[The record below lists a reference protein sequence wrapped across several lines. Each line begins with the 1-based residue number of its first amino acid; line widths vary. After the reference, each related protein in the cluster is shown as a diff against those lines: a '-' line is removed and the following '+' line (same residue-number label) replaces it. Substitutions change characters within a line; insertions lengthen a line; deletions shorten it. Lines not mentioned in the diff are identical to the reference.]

1 MNKALASVVIY
12 ILCFLYTIEYES
24 SYYKNF
30 SNILDK
36 NPKVDI
42 DYIFTN
48 PEIMKNQKDNPSKN
62 IFQNIFYDYYQT
74 SVPLYNEKMKCYF
87 PIKKNISLNL
97 YSENENTTKIKNISK
112 YFGKTYLR
120 PLRGICDQYYIE
132 RWYYMLCPLVGAKQ
146 TLSYIKQNEKQ
157 EEEKQEVNYLG
168 YETTAYNNSDF
179 LEELPKD
186 YKLYVEKKFHSEIS
200 DIEEENLFNNYGI
213 KNKIIGIYK
222 KIVKFYGENVFD
234 ASKYKKYS
242 KTFLLEYTRHKSNE
256 IIVFKS
262 DILKVINNNMILLEH
277 SLDRNEL
284 FRINKIKRIKIF
296 KNKKSNESSPFF
308 NQTFIMYDEYLYS
321 SKLNLALCLNMNC
334 HMTISGIPKLFRID
348 TVVETNLA
356 LIDKSVSK
364 LKLDKNDSY
373 CIFYGDDLLYYF
385 GNGEIEELI
394 ETTEPSIFTIYGEN
408 LQFEKYDKILVLFSE
423 KIIEYSNYVF
433 VNDIFNTKYI
443 EITYLNKIN
452 QTHHKVKMV
461 NEKDIAYFDKQIIL
475 DGRYI
480 IVKNNTKKK
489 NETKK
494 EDAQYVVLG
503 NEKNISL
510 DSDAK
515 EVGEK
520 LKIVEPSEKYTPYKL
535 ENNKEFVFDFELT
548 PYNYDLKD
556 SYVTICF
563 SNNKKCKE
571 GEDYE
576 MIIDLKNDAVII
588 KKYNDSKNNNE
599 SIAYSV
605 VKLKNNSN
613 KIKLGIIFFNSTIYF
628 NSVFK
633 EEKKTIESEIK
644 LKYQIK
650 NETYFINYIIINQNK
665 SSNIYIQNM
674 LFEDHVSFDL
684 FKNIFIYNQKFL
696 LDDKSMFVDTY
707 ETGDYC
713 QPIKAYRRVI
723 AYYSCDEEGK
733 YDLKLTNVYED
744 KKQICVYHFYA
755 KSKYLCNPNAIM
767 KNYVK
772 SSGLK
777 TYCYLDN

>member
-112 YFGKTYLR
+112 YFGKTFLR

-179 LEELPKD
+179 LEELPKE

-503 NEKNISL
+503 NERNISL

-515 EVGEK
+515 EEGEK

-535 ENNKEFVFDFELT
+535 ENNKEFVLDFELT

-599 SIAYSV
+599 SISYSV

-644 LKYQIK
+644 LKYHIK
-650 NETYFINYIIINQNK
+650 NETYVINYIIINQNK

-674 LFEDHVSFDL
+674 LFEDHASFDL

>member
-30 SNILDK
+30 SNILEK

>member
-1 MNKALASVVIY
+1 MNKALASFVIY
-12 ILCFLYTIEYES
+12 ALCFIYTIEYES

-30 SNILDK
+30 TNILDK

-62 IFQNIFYDYYQT
+62 FFQNIFYDYYQT

-97 YSENENTTKIKNISK
+97 NSENENITKIKNISK
-112 YFGKTYLR
+112 YYGKTYLR
-120 PLRGICDQYYIE
+120 PLKGICDQFYIE

-146 TLSYIKQNEKQ
+146 TLSYIKQNDKQ

-179 LEELPKD
+179 LDELPKE
-186 YKLYVEKKFHSEIS
+186 YKLYVEKKFHNEFT
-200 DIEEENLFNNYGI
+200 DIEEENLFNIYGI

-222 KIVKFYGENVFD
+222 KIVRFYGENVFD
-234 ASKYKKYS
+234 AKKYENYS
-242 KTFLLEYTRHKSNE
+242 KTFVLEYTKYKSNE
-256 IIVFKS
+256 IKVFKS
-262 DILKVINNNMILLEH
+262 KILKVINNNMILIERT
-277 SLDRNEL
+277 LDRVEL
-284 FRINKIKRIKIF
+284 LRISKIKRIKIL
-296 KNKKSNESSPFF
+296 KNEKTDESSPFF
-308 NQTFIMYDEYLYS
+308 NQSFIMYDEYLYS
-321 SKLNLALCLNMNC
+321 SKLNLAVCLNMNC
-334 HMTISGIPKLFRID
+334 HVTISGIPKLFKLD

-364 LKLDKNDSY
+364 LKINKNDSY
-373 CIFYGDDLLYYF
+373 CIFLGDDLLYYF
-385 GNGEIEELI
+385 GNGEIEELT
-394 ETTEPSIFTIYGEN
+394 ETTEPSIFTIYGDN
-408 LQFEKYDKILVLFSE
+408 LHFEKYDKILVLFSE
-423 KIIEYSNYVF
+423 KIVEYSNYVF
-433 VNDIFNTKYI
+433 MNDILKTKYI

-461 NEKDIAYFDKQIIL
+461 HEKDISYFDKQIIL

-494 EDAQYVVLG
+494 EDAQYVILG

-510 DSDAK
+510 DQQAK
-515 EVGEK
+515 EIGEQ
-520 LKIVEPSEKYTPYKL
+520 LKIVEPSEKFTPYKL
-535 ENNKEFVFDFELT
+535 ENNKEFEFNFELA

-576 MIIDLKNDAVII
+576 MIIDLKNDAVIVR
-588 KKYNDSKNNNE
+588 KFNDSKNNNE
-599 SIAYSV
+599 SIVYYV
-605 VKLKNNSN
+605 GKLKNNSN
-613 KIKLGIIFFNSTIYF
+613 KIKLGIIFLNSTIYF

-633 EEKKTIESEIK
+633 EEKKNNESEIK

-650 NETYFINYIIINQNK
+650 NETYVINYIIINQNK

-674 LFEDHVSFDL
+674 LFEDNISFDN
-684 FKNIFIYNQKFL
+684 FKNIYIYNQKFL
-696 LDDKSMFVDTY
+696 LDDNAIFIDTY

-713 QPIKAYRRVI
+713 QPIKAHRRVI

-733 YDLKLTNVYED
+733 YDLKLTNVFED

-755 KSKYLCNPNAIM
+755 KSKYLCNPNLLM

>member
-599 SIAYSV
+599 SISYSV

>member
-1 MNKALASVVIY
+1 MNKALASFVIY
-12 ILCFLYTIEYES
+12 ILCFIYSIEYES

-30 SNILDK
+30 TNILDK

-48 PEIMKNQKDNPSKN
+48 PEIMKNQKDNPSN
-62 IFQNIFYDYYQT
+62 NFFQNIFYDYYET

-97 YSENENTTKIKNISK
+97 NSENENITKIKNISK
-112 YFGKTYLR
+112 YYGKAYLR
-120 PLRGICDQYYIE
+120 SLKGICDQFYIE

-179 LEELPKD
+179 LDELPKE
-186 YKLYVEKKFHSEIS
+186 YKSYVEKKFHSEIN

-222 KIVKFYGENVFD
+222 KIVRFYGENVFD
-234 ASKYKKYS
+234 SSKYKKYS
-242 KTFLLEYTRHKSNE
+242 KTFVLEYTRRKSNE

-262 DILKVINNNMILLEH
+262 RILKVINNNMILLEQT
-277 SLDRNEL
+277 LDRAEL
-284 FRINKIKRIKIF
+284 FKISKIKRIKIY
-296 KNKKSNESSPFF
+296 KNEKTDESSPFF

-334 HMTISGIPKLFRID
+334 HVTISSIPKLFKLD

-364 LKLDKNDSY
+364 MKINKNDSY
-373 CIFYGDDLLYYF
+373 CIFYGDDFIYYF
-385 GNGEIEELI
+385 GNGEIEEFT
-394 ETTEPSIFTIYGEN
+394 ETIEPSIFTIYGDN
-408 LQFEKYDKILVLFSE
+408 LHFEKFDKILILFSE
-423 KIIEYSNYVF
+423 KIVEYSNYVF
-433 VNDIFNTKYI
+433 MNDIINTKYI

-461 NEKDIAYFDKQIIL
+461 HKNDVAYFDKQIIL

-494 EDAQYVVLG
+494 EDAQYVILG

-510 DSDAK
+510 DAEVK

-520 LKIVEPSEKYTPYKL
+520 LKIVEPSEKFIPYKL
-535 ENNKEFVFDFELT
+535 ENNKEFVFDFELV

-571 GEDYE
+571 GKDYE
-576 MIIDLKNDAVII
+576 MIIDLKNDAVIVR
-588 KKYNDSKNNNE
+588 KFNDSKNNNE
-599 SIAYSV
+599 SIVYSV
-605 VKLKNNSN
+605 GKLKNNSN
-613 KIKLGIIFFNSTIYF
+613 RIKLGIIFLNSTIYV

-633 EEKKTIESEIK
+633 EEKKINESEIK
-644 LKYQIK
+644 LKYQIE
-650 NETYFINYIIINQNK
+650 NETYVINYIIINQNK

-674 LFEDHVSFDL
+674 LFEDNVSFDL

-696 LDDKSMFVDTY
+696 LDDNAVFVDTY

-733 YDLKLTNVYED
+733 YDLKITNIFED

-755 KSKYLCNPNAIM
+755 KSKYLCNPNALM

-772 SSGLK
+772 FSGLK

>member
-62 IFQNIFYDYYQT
+62 IFKNIFYDYYQT

-112 YFGKTYLR
+112 YFGKTFLR
-120 PLRGICDQYYIE
+120 PLRGICDQFYIE

-179 LEELPKD
+179 LEELPKE

-234 ASKYKKYS
+234 ANKYKKYS

-296 KNKKSNESSPFF
+296 KNKKINESSPFF

-334 HMTISGIPKLFRID
+334 HVTISGIPKLFRID

-503 NEKNISL
+503 NERNISL

-515 EVGEK
+515 EEGEK

-628 NSVFK
+628 NSIFK

-644 LKYQIK
+644 LKYHIK
-650 NETYFINYIIINQNK
+650 NETYVINYIIINQNK